1 MVGRK
6 LRPSERILKVKII
19 IPITSPNLD
28 AEAVQEFAAHAFP
41 NTQTSVTH
49 LDYGPASIECEL
61 DDVICVPDFLNKA
74 KQAEAEG
81 YDAVISNCFLDPGVK
96 AAREV
101 LSIPVVGAAESSM
114 RFAASLGHRF
124 SVVTVLPNILSSIEN
139 LAEEYG
145 LDKKLVSVRYVD
157 IPVLDLGNKKKLVN
171 ALHREMLAA
180 VKEDHA
186 HVLVLGCT
194 GMMGVA
200 RELEKRLKQDGYAV
214 PVVDPAAAALKFAE
228 SLVSM
233 GLKQSRLTYMPP
245 PEKTRT
251 VSPLTAAAKAVA
263 R

>member
-1 MVGRK
+1 VKIK
-6 LRPSERILKVKII
+6 LKGSEGLLKVKII
-19 IPITSPNLD
+19 IPITSPDLD
-28 AEAVQEFAAHAFP
+28 AEAVQEFAGYAFP

-61 DDVICVPDFLNKA
+61 DDVVCVPDFLNKA

-81 YDAVISNCFLDPGVK
+81 YDAVISDCFLDPAVK

-101 LSIPVVGAAESSM
+101 LNIPVIGAAEASM
-114 RFAASLGHRF
+114 RFAASLGHSF
-124 SVVTVLPNILSSIEN
+124 SVVTVLPNVVAAIEN
-139 LAEEYG
+139 LATEYG
-145 LDKKLVSVRYVD
+145 VDEKLESVRYVD
-157 IPVLDLGNKKKLVN
+157 IPVLDLRDKKKLID

-180 VKEDHA
+180 IKENHA

-194 GMMGVA
+194 GMMGLA
-200 RELEKRLKQDGYAV
+200 KEMEKRLKRDGFDV
-214 PVVDPAAAALKFAE
+214 PVVDPAAASLKFAE

-251 VSPLTAAAKAVA
+251 VSPLTLAMKTAAD
-263 R
+263 

>member
-1 MVGRK
+1 MRG
-6 LRPSERILKVKII
+6 SERFLRIKII
-19 IPITSPNLD
+19 IPITSPVLD
-28 AEAVQEFAAHAFP
+28 AEAEEEFAGYAFP
-41 NTQTSVTH
+41 ETQTSVTH

-61 DDVICVPDFLNKA
+61 DDAVCVPDFLNKA

-81 YDAVISNCFLDPGVK
+81 YDAIISDCFLDPGVK

-101 LSIPVVGAAESSM
+101 LSIPVVGAAEASM
-114 RFAASLGHRF
+114 HFAASLGHRY
-124 SVVTVLPNILSSIEN
+124 SVVTVLPNVVSAMED
-139 LAEEYG
+139 LAAEYG
-145 LDKKLVSVRYVD
+145 VDKKLASVRYVD
-157 IPVLDLGNKKKLVN
+157 IPVLDLKNKKKLIN

-180 VKEDHA
+180 IKEDHA

-200 RELEKRLKQDGYAV
+200 KEMEKQLKRDGYEV
-214 PVVDPAAAALKFAE
+214 PVVDPAGAALKFAE

-233 GLKQSRLTYMPP
+233 GLKQSRLTSMPP

-251 VSPLTAAAKAVA
+251 VSPLSVSTKTSA